1 MYEKIILEE
10 LLGKEIKDREDFKV
24 FLFLSAVKRNN
35 RRENKQLKDFC
46 NKHVIDFRLTKNN
59 LITHLSTFKRAEVWN
74 NNALSKL

>member
-1 MYEKIILEE
+1 MYEKTILEE
-10 LLGKEIKDREDFKV
+10 LLGKEIKGREDFKV

-46 NKHVIDFRLTKNN
+46 SKHFIDFKFTKNN

-74 NNALSKL
+74 NN

>member
-10 LLGKEIKDREDFKV
+10 LLGKEIKGIEDFKV

-46 NKHVIDFRLTKNN
+46 EKHTIDFKYTKNN
-59 LITHLSTFKRAEVWN
+59 LITHLSTFKRTETWN
-74 NNALSKL
+74 ND